1 MSFFDSKLEVID
13 FELTSY
19 GKHLLSIGK
28 LKPSYYAFYD
38 HDILYDSQYASVSE
52 TQNNVE
58 PRVQE
63 ETPKLKIQP
72 IYHGAETELMNSF
85 QGINTKNKLLFYDH
99 IGTSKYD
106 GNNAPTWDVKV
117 LNNTISSSVPYL
129 TSSFNKLINLPQ
141 INLNLNFDVYYVNP
155 ENVSVPQITL
165 PESVTVSGFQDI
177 PMEFFHSIEVEDQ
190 ILSLTNNETKVFGP
204 YEDGNYVFVDGKNF
218 AIDIIENNN
227 FDEKDSF
234 EIEVFE
240 YLDESE
246 ENLKQLYFFQN
257 YANRIENNVMLDV
270 DRVLAKIPN
279 ISITSDYVE
288 YYFSILTDNSIPNEI
303 VCKYIDNGTYVPK
316 QKTKYKNL
324 IKCNPNKVSVNPTL
338 PIIPTQSE
346 SCDV

>member
-1 MSFFDSKLEVID
+1 MSFFNSKLEVID

-38 HDILYDSQYASVSE
+38 NDILYDSQYASTTES
-52 TQNNVE
+52 QNDIE
-58 PRVQE
+58 PRIQE

-72 IYHGAETELMNSF
+72 IYHGADTELMNSF
-85 QGINTKNKLLFYDH
+85 QKINTKNKLLFYDH

-106 GNNAPTWDVKV
+106 GNNAPTWDIKV

-129 TSSFNKLINLPQ
+129 TASFNKLINLPQ
-141 INLNLNFDVYYVNP
+141 INLNLNYDVYYVNP
-155 ENVSVPQITL
+155 NNVTVEDIEL
-165 PESVTVSGFQDI
+165 PESVTVSGFNDI
-177 PMEFFHSIEVEDQ
+177 PMEFFQTLDIEET

-204 YEDGNYVFVDGKNF
+204 YEDNNYVFVDGKNF

-257 YANRIENNVMLDV
+257 YANRIENNIMLDV
-270 DRVLAKIPN
+270 EQVLAKIPN

-288 YYFSILTDNSIPNEI
+288 YYFNVLTDNSIPNEI
-303 VCKYIDNGTYVPK
+303 VCKYIDNNSYSPK

-324 IKCNPNKVSVNPTL
+324 IKCNPTKSTVTPVL
-338 PIIPTQSE
+338 PMIPSE
-346 SCDV
+346 SEPCDV